1 MERTARA
8 ALAKKIRLVSE
19 EKELHE
25 SPKLSSTS
33 PPCSGMRTDST

>member
-1 MERTARA
+1 MKRTARA

-25 SPKLSSTS
+25 KPE
-33 PPCSGMRTDST
+33 G